1 MRNNNSTLQE
11 KWDLLLDSEGLGVI
25 EVDGPYQGTD
35 LKQIKG
41 KWARLDAEI
50 NELQSKSEVMTNSPP
65 TARAVATRAAPTQRG
80 QPRDFITDG
89 SQDIEDPGEDLWDS
103 MALSVTASPKEAE
116 VADRRRA
123 AVSGLDDW
131 GRPLGL
137 KTKRVPGESK
147 AAWRKRNHDRIIGT
161 SARPGEG
168 VRFFT
173 PPQPMPPYAH
183 TDAGNGP
190 LSIKDQPGP
199 DFGSAPHVD
208 EPVRMSPVVDT
219 MTYPSGRGPYQTSRY
234 MATNSDITG

>member
-1 MRNNNSTLQE
+1 MRKSNRNDQE
-11 KWDLLLDSEGLGVI
+11 KWDALLESEGLGII
-25 EVDGPYQGTD
+25 EVDGPYKGTD

-50 NELQSKSEVMTNSPP
+50 NELQSPSEVMTNSPP
-65 TARAVATRAAPTQRG
+65 TVKAVATRAASVQRG
-80 QPRDFITDG
+80 QPRDFTSDG
-89 SQDIEDPGEDLWDS
+89 SQDVEDSGENVWDC

-116 VADRRRA
+116 IADRRRA
-123 AVSGLDDW
+123 AVAGLDKW

-147 AAWRKRNHDRIIGT
+147 AAWRQRNHDRIIGEGL
-161 SARPGEG
+161 AKGPG
-168 VRFFT
+168 
-173 PPQPMPPYAH
+173 PLLSDWQPPMPPYAH

-199 DFGSAPHVD
+199 DFGSAPRID

-219 MTYPSGRGPYQTSRY
+219 MTYPPGRGPYQTSRY

>member
-1 MRNNNSTLQE
+1 MSAENWETLLE
-11 KWDLLLDSEGLGVI
+11 SEGLGVI
-25 EVDGPYQGTD
+25 EVNGPYRGTD
-35 LKQIKG
+35 LKHIKG

-50 NELQSKSEVMTNSPP
+50 NNLQSSSELMTNSPP

-89 SQDIEDPGEDLWDS
+89 SQDIEDSGEDLWDC

-116 VADRRRA
+116 IADRRRA
-123 AVSGLDDW
+123 AVSGLDSKN
-131 GRPLGL
+131 RPIALRRLKRLHREPGKVWRQRIHRHILGEYA
-137 KTKRVPGESK
+137 V
-147 AAWRKRNHDRIIGT
+147 D
-161 SARPGEG
+161 GEG
-168 VRFFT
+168 PVWSELNL
-173 PPQPMPPYAH
+173 PMPPYAH